1 MGEKFPIIYLPANRD
16 LVLESK
22 NILEGQEEML
32 IEVSTYKNLLG
43 GNFGKRKVI
52 MKLKECNEP
61 RGH

>member
-32 IEVSTYKNLLG
+32 IEVSTYKTSLVAILE
-43 GNFGKRKVI
+43 KE
-52 MKLKECNEP
+52 KL
-61 RGH
+61 